1 MDAAGLQPTPLS
13 SASSLLETATDEPS
27 CLPSCLCL
35 PSSTGDVTS
44 NAQAGAIGVF
54 HGEAAATSS
63 SGTGCIDCIS
73 DSVANAI
80 STGFIA
86 DSLARS
92 AADSDKNPGNALANA
107 IAVGT
112 ISRTSNGGSARIAVG
127 PGQAISGGFAV
138 SAGKK
143 VQDTMAAAINPESK
157 AGSVAAQIK
166 A

>member
-1 MDAAGLQPTPLS
+1 
-13 SASSLLETATDEPS
+13 
-27 CLPSCLCL
+27 
-35 PSSTGDVTS
+35 
-44 NAQAGAIGVF
+44 VF

-73 DSVANAI
+73 DSVANAV

-107 IAVGT
+107 IAVGV

-143 VQDTMAAAINPESK
+143 VQDTLAKAINPESK